1 MESLKLSNSEEFI
14 NKACSVIKPHL
25 HSIIPRWFQSA
36 SAEEVRGLKLVESI
50 IKHEG
55 KKRFRSHGLTSNPVS
70 TRKSIDS
77 FRTRYNEEFGQIKV
91 KKHTSDILKYRKLR
105 ELECSSVM
113 RPESIKTI
121 ESWLQL
127 EDCVEYQDYVLAFL
141 RSVHS
146 ASRVYDKNQV
156 SVNKSTFSWY
166 NPEDLARS
174 RSPQHAKS
182 YRVNKPR
189 ASEPIVNSVSLPSI
203 KKPLNLDMM
212 KSYVGLPSAKKLKEV
227 YMKGSGSFMSMG
239 NSHSNSTSYQEDFP
253 AYTMDI
259 KRPTKLDYHTSSA
272 IKLLPDNNN

>member
-14 NKACSVIKPHL
+14 NRACSVIKPQL
-25 HSIIPRWFQSA
+25 HSIIPRWLRSA
-36 SAEEVRGLKLVESI
+36 SAEEVRGLKVVESI

-55 KKRFRSHGLTSNPVS
+55 KKKFRSQGAS
-70 TRKSIDS
+70 TNLAMSRRSIDS
-77 FRTRYNEEFGQIKV
+77 YRTRYNEEYGQLKV
-91 KKHTSDILKYRKLR
+91 KKHTSDLLKYRKLR
-105 ELECSSVM
+105 ELEISSVM
-113 RPESIKTI
+113 RPESIKII

-127 EDCVEYQDYVLAFL
+127 EDCMEYQDYVLAFL

-156 SVNKSTFSWY
+156 SVNKSSFSWY
-166 NPEDLARS
+166 NPEDFARS
-174 RSPQHAKS
+174 KSPQQPKS
-182 YRVNKPR
+182 YRLNQPR
-189 ASEPIVNSVSLPSI
+189 ASEPMPNSVSLPSI

-212 KSYVGLPSAKKLKEV
+212 KSYCDLPSAKKLKEV

-239 NSHSNSTSYQEDFP
+239 NSHSNATSYQEDFP
-253 AYTMDI
+253 AHTIEI